1 MQVQPSATSAP
12 QHEVA
17 MPTHSLLAS
26 CNHPVPFPPA
36 HQTPPPSQPTHG
48 CMPASLRVSPHT
60 PWVLPSPLTI
70 TPLVCTPPHTHTN
83 TTILL
88 IPPPQ
93 GNPSTLGITL
103 AEPLGGG
110 LFTSNVV
117 LGAVVLLSSR
127 SQSVV
132 LRPAP
137 FLKDLLFYL
146 AALGAVLMFMRDG
159 KVGPS

>member
-1 MQVQPSATSAP
+1 M
-12 QHEVA
+12 H
-17 MPTHSLLAS
+17 AS
-26 CNHPVPFPPA
+26 KPA
-36 HQTPPPSQPTHG
+36 G
-48 CMPASLRVSPHT
+48 VSPHT
-60 PWVLPSPLTI
+60 LASPLTSHHH
-70 TPLVCTPPHTHTN
+70 TTCLYPPPHTHTHTN

>member
-1 MQVQPSATSAP
+1 
-12 QHEVA
+12 
-17 MPTHSLLAS
+17 
-26 CNHPVPFPPA
+26 
-36 HQTPPPSQPTHG
+36 
-48 CMPASLRVSPHT
+48 
-60 PWVLPSPLTI
+60 
-70 TPLVCTPPHTHTN
+70 
-83 TTILL
+83 
-88 IPPPQ
+88 
-93 GNPSTLGITL
+93 
-103 AEPLGGG
+103 
-110 LFTSNVV
+110 VV

>member
-1 MQVQPSATSAP
+1 LFAQYASSALNMCVEDEA
-12 QHEVA
+12 A
-17 MPTHSLLAS
+17 SLT
-26 CNHPVPFPPA
+26 PD
-36 HQTPPPSQPTHG
+36 TPPG
-48 CMPASLRVSPHT
+48 R
-60 PWVLPSPLTI
+60 
-70 TPLVCTPPHTHTN
+70 
-83 TTILL
+83 LL
-88 IPPPQ
+88 Q
-93 GNPSTLGITL
+93 GGPGTLGITL

-127 SQSVV
+127 SQAVA

-159 KVGPS
+159 KVGAWGGGGATRPP